1 MTVLLANSVRRNS
14 FRLLATGAIT
24 LSLLTAACVPNLPVQ
39 SEDSENSRL
48 RMFAAGLSDIDKVY
62 LDAPDMTHLA
72 VAGLEGLRQ
81 IEPGLFIREGDGET
95 RLSIG
100 AANVYSAKTPND
112 PNGWAAYFV
121 TALERAAGVSV
132 ALEHAQNEK
141 IFNAVFN
148 NVSRKLDPY
157 SRYAS
162 AKKAAANRIK
172 RQGFGG
178 IGVSLKAH
186 PKGATILKLAP
197 GLPAEKSKL
206 KVGDIII
213 TIGDSAVAG
222 FSVAK
227 IRDLIR
233 GPVNVPVSV
242 RILRPGQSAAQRYL
256 LERARITAK
265 TVFDSYHKGIGVFR
279 INGFNRDTASAL
291 ERALSKAQLRHGKK
305 MRGIVL
311 DLRNN
316 PGGLLDQAVDIADLF
331 LQGGQIIA
339 TKGRH
344 KNSLQDFQATPGD
357 ILEGLPIAVLINGAT
372 ASAAEILAAAL
383 QDNGRAVVIGSS
395 SFGKGTVQTV
405 LRLPNDGEFILTWA
419 LIVAPSGYAL
429 QKLGVIPTVC
439 TAGKSNAQLI
449 IKQFQKGDFERSRT
463 LLRLRRAADF
473 RDPRQQRRIKKLCP
487 WRPNRD
493 IGLDRRV
500 AELMLRAQDR
510 YARAANLAR
519 VPSGS

>member
-1 MTVLLANSVRRNS
+1 MAVLFEISAHRYAWRWLAAGAIALTLLAS
-14 FRLLATGAIT
+14 
-24 LSLLTAACVPNLPVQ
+24 ACVPKPPI
-39 SEDSENSRL
+39 DAKDTENARL

-62 LDAPDMTHLA
+62 LTDPNMTRLA
-72 VAGLEGLRQ
+72 LAGLEGLRR
-81 IEPGLFIREGDGET
+81 IEPGLYVHET
-95 RLSIG
+95 GGSVRLSVG
-100 AANVYSAKTPND
+100 SANLHSAETPRD
-112 PNGWAAYFV
+112 PDGWAAYFV
-121 TALERAAGVSV
+121 SALNRANGVSV
-132 ALEHAQNEK
+132 ALEHASDE
-141 IFNAVFN
+141 AVFEAMFT

-162 AKKAAANRIK
+162 AKKAAENRIK

-178 IGVSLKAH
+178 IGVSLKEH
-186 PKGATILKLAP
+186 PRGAIIVQLTR
-197 GLPAEKSKL
+197 GLPAAKARL
-206 KVGDIII
+206 RVGDVI
-213 TIGDSAVAG
+213 TAIGDSEIVG
-222 FSVAK
+222 YSITN

-233 GPVNVPVSV
+233 GPVNVPVS
-242 RILRPGQSAAQRYL
+242 LRVLRGHQTTPKRYL
-256 LERARITAK
+256 LDRARITAK
-265 TVFDSYHKGIGVFR
+265 TVFAAYHKGIGAFR
-279 INGFNRDTASAL
+279 ISSFNRDTAPAL
-291 ERALSKAQLRHGKK
+291 ERELLKAQRRHGKK

-311 DLRNN
+311 DLRSN

-331 LQGGQIIA
+331 LEGGQIIA

-357 ILEGLPIAVLINGAT
+357 ILDSLPIAVLINGAT

-439 TAGKSNAQLI
+439 TAGRSNALQI
-449 IKQFQKGDFERSRT
+449 VKQFQQGNFKRSRAH
-463 LLRLRRAADF
+463 LKLRRAANF
-473 RDPRQQRRIKKLCP
+473 RDPLQQRRIKKLCP
-487 WRPNRD
+487 WQPNSD
-493 IGLDRRV
+493 IGLDQRV
-500 AELMLRAQDR
+500 ADLMLRAQDR

-519 VPSGS
+519 IPPGS